1 MHVLF
6 LTDNFPPEVNAPA
19 SRTFEHCREWVKS
32 GNTVSVITCVPN
44 FPKGQVY
51 EGYENRLWQSEYMD
65 GIHVIRVWSYITANE
80 GFLKRT
86 LDYISFMLSAV
97 IASFFVSK
105 VDVVVGTSPQ
115 FFTVC
120 AAYFVSTIKRIPWV
134 FELRDLWPESIKAV
148 GALDNSPIIRFLEK
162 IEIFLYRK
170 ASLIVSVTQS
180 FRKNL
185 VQRGIDRDKIH
196 VVTNGVDAK
205 RFSPAAKDQ
214 ELVNLLELKDK
225 FVVGYIGTH
234 GLAHALETVLDGAK
248 RLQKNNKSIDLCF
261 ILLGDGANKASLVQ
275 YAENE
280 NIENVLFVDS
290 VAKEEVSRYWSL
302 LDISVIHL
310 KKTELFQTVI
320 PSKLFECMGMAI
332 PIAHGVEGES
342 AEIVNKEEVGL
353 CFEPENVDSLCSVIE
368 QLASDEKLY
377 FNLKENGPKAASK
390 YDRFKLA
397 QQMLEV
403 IEKAVIS
410 K

>member
-19 SRTFEHCREWVKS
+19 SRTHEHCKEWVKS

-51 EGYENRLWQSEYMD
+51 EGYRNRLWQSEYID

-86 LDYISFMLSAV
+86 LDYISFMFSAV
-97 IASFFVSK
+97 IASCFVSK
-105 VDVVVGTSPQ
+105 VDVVIGTSPQ

-120 AAYFVSTIKRIPWV
+120 AAYFVSIIKRIPWV
-134 FELRDLWPESIKAV
+134 FELRDIWPESIKAV
-148 GALDNSPIIRFLEK
+148 GALDDSYIIRFLEK
-162 IEIFLYRK
+162 IEIFLYK
-170 ASLIVSVTQS
+170 KSSLIVSVTQS
-180 FRKNL
+180 FREDL

-196 VVTNGVDAK
+196 VVTNGVDVK
-205 RFSPAAKDQ
+205 RFSPSSKDQ
-214 ELVNLLELKDK
+214 ELVKLLGLKDK

-234 GLAHALETVLDGAK
+234 GLAHALKTVLDGAK
-248 RLQKNNKSIDLCF
+248 RLQKDNKNIDLCF

-275 YAENE
+275 YAEKE

-320 PSKLFECMGMAI
+320 PSKLFECMAMGI

-342 AEIVNKEEVGL
+342 AEIVIKQEVGL

-390 YDRFKLA
+390 YDRSKLA
-397 QQMLEV
+397 QEMLEV
-403 IEKAVIS
+403 IETAVIS